1 MDSIPPTSFSNRRCP
16 ITVTILVVLAV
27 MSLLYSPAKVL
38 AVVFLL
44 LVIYSNPLPS
54 LLTLAVLSTIYY
66 YTRK

>member
-1 MDSIPPTSFSNRRCP
+1 
-16 ITVTILVVLAV
+16 